1 MIKKENTTK
10 SFVLRIDA
18 ATMEAIEKWAADE
31 FRSTNGQLQWIISE
45 ALRKSGRLKRRNPQ
59 KQQTNNFHHFQPSHY
74 RTRYNSRQKSYRL
87 ERITRLA
94 LTDNF
99 IHETSSAFTERTTY
113 TQHLA
118 ACKSKAENGIY
129 LNFKLRHSRTYFLKY
144 RNEPT
149 CGTTCF

>member
-1 MIKKENTTK
+1 MPLRWKPLKNGLPTNFAAPTDSSSGLSTK
-10 SFVLRIDA
+10 PYAKA
-18 ATMEAIEKWAADE
+18 A
-31 FRSTNGQLQWIISE
+31 
-45 ALRKSGRLKRRNPQ
+45 GRKRRNPQ
-59 KQQTNNFHHFQPSHY
+59 KQQTNNFHHFQPSHH
-74 RTRYNSRQKSYRL
+74 RTRHNSRQKSYRL